1 MGQATRGSRSWG
13 VGSSSR
19 HLRLMYV
26 RVRLHLVHAVV
37 IAFRRV
43 AVALLSTVRRR
54 ALLGVHMHCLTVTT
68 QRLGNLFGRRSLE
81 PRGLSVHR
89 GRVGRV

>member
-1 MGQATRGSRSWG
+1 VGQATRGSRSWG

-37 IAFRRV
+37 IAFRV
-43 AVALLSTVRRR
+43 AVALLSTVRGR